1 MSIRSN
7 AKYVFGVLWMRLQA
21 LNDDLTIVTP
31 DRVIGGI
38 GPFDFSGEADPSTVE
53 MSIKLDNG
61 SVETKDV
68 DVSGAVDVSAVTVTE
83 LYAAINAAGFTDIT
97 ASIEAVTLRLKIAY
111 TGTDTVSYIQVYGDC
126 AEIALLGQG
135 FGNQFVNSNT
145 IQTMTIT
152 PTRKDGETI
161 TITDAQGI
169 DTDVLTDG
177 YRKGFTGSFVD
188 TAIDMR
194 MLRLIEGGNYDE
206 TTGIY
211 TDPTSEDQKIYFSM
225 ELFFGM
231 YSQGENKEADLIGVL
246 RKFAKS
252 CVGNEGDSTHERNWN
267 AGNFSFTATT
277 YKDETNAI
285 EGASDREELTVEEW
299 EALDVENV

>member
-38 GPFDFSGEADPSTVE
+38 GPFDFSGEADPSAVE

-68 DVSGAVDVSAVTVTE
+68 DVSGAVDVSAVTVAE

-126 AEIALLGQG
+126 AEIALIGQG
-135 FGNQFVNSNT
+135 FGSQFVNSNT
-145 IQTMTIT
+145 IQTLTIT

-231 YSQGENKEADLIGVL
+231 YSQGENKEADLVGVL

-277 YKDETNAI
+277 YKDESNTI